1 MIYNGLIYKYN
12 LVFKIIDSFENIFQR
27 NFINENKI
35 FTILNIQIITLL
47 LLRVISELC
56 QQSVSSGDIDST
68 WERSLLLPR
77 AVPRDFFSPV
87 HA

>member
-27 NFINENKI
+27 NFINENEI

-56 QQSVSSGDIDST
+56 QQSVSSGNIDST
-68 WERSLLLPR
+68 
-77 AVPRDFFSPV
+77 
-87 HA
+87 

>member
-68 WERSLLLPR
+68 WERSLLFLR

>member
-27 NFINENKI
+27 NFINENEI

-68 WERSLLLPR
+68 
-77 AVPRDFFSPV
+77 
-87 HA
+87 

>member
-27 NFINENKI
+27 NFINENEI

-56 QQSVSSGDIDST
+56 QQSVSSEDIDST
-68 WERSLLLPR
+68 
-77 AVPRDFFSPV
+77 
-87 HA
+87 

>member
-68 WERSLLLPR
+68 
-77 AVPRDFFSPV
+77 
-87 HA
+87 